1 MKAQFAFPTNKRLVS
16 LLKRLALAP
25 ALWSVAAAA
34 ILSGTG
40 KTSVAATLPPTA
52 TTLSVASGLNPV
64 STVASGTVLTLTA
77 SVQAGSTAVLA
88 GQVNF
93 CDASVNYC
101 TDIHLLGTAQL
112 TRAGTAIFRFRPGIG
127 NHSYKAVFAG
137 TNAYAGSSSAA
148 TPLVVTGT
156 IGPLASTTSL
166 NETGSWGNYALTA
179 TVTESGSTVAPSG
192 AVSFL
197 DTSNGNAALNT
208 LPLGPAVAGI
218 DWPLPQTLPTG
229 GTTRAVALGDFNGDG
244 ITDLA
249 LVTGSP
255 LQPLTIMLGSANGTY
270 TTAPLLSFD
279 AYNLGP
285 MMVAD
290 LNGDGLQDL
299 AVLNGDSNT
308 VTVLLGNG
316 DGTFQV
322 APSSPSIGANPRQM
336 AVADFNGDGIPDL
349 AVTNLSA
356 NPLNIL
362 LGNGDGTFTAT
373 ANSPAMSGT
382 PWTIAAG
389 DFNGDG
395 KQDMAITDLY
405 ADTVSILLGNGDGT
419 FAVSTSL
426 HSGSK
431 GAPVA
436 TADFNGDG
444 KLDLAVGVSGASDS
458 VTILVGNGDG
468 TFNAPA
474 AGPAVISTPISSTQV
489 GDFNGDGIPDVAITD
504 SAVGTFTVFLTNPNG
519 APTVFSGNAP
529 ASPLYELLSAV
540 GDLNGDGRSDLE
552 IGEQDG
558 PSALYVT
565 QPTETTTVTSN
576 VSLVGVGQHLVDAS
590 YSGDGNFQA
599 SLSGTLPLWGVASA
613 TTTTLT
619 VSSGATP
626 ITSVAPGTLVALS
639 ATVATGATPVTS
651 GQVNFCD
658 ASASECTDIH
668 LLGTATLASNG
679 TATYHFV
686 PGAGVH
692 SYKAV
697 FVQDGYGLSSAS
709 AAATLTVGPA
719 KQPTYTDTTAI
730 TYSGPSGEYTFT
742 GTVVGYGGT
751 AAPTGNISF
760 LDTSFSNTSLATAP
774 LGAATAGLGW
784 LVSQTPTLASSQA
797 TQVTGDFNGDGIPD
811 LALLSS
817 TGSVPATATVT
828 ITILFG
834 KGDGTFT
841 AGPTTPTTIV
851 GELNYPMVATDL
863 NGDGKMDLAILS
875 YSVSQFENV
884 ATFLG
889 NGDGTFAAPV
899 SVTFNQTVNGG
910 DLIPGSL
917 IAADFNGDGKID
929 LATVG
934 NYVNLGGVT
943 ILLGNGDG
951 TLTLKGT
958 NLLPAQG
965 FGLVA
970 SGDFNGDGIPD
981 LIATV
986 YYGPHNAFVFLG
998 KGDGTFVATS
1008 QFPLQDFTSSLVVG
1022 DFNQDGKV
1030 DVAIGYASSVE
1041 VLLGNGDGTFNQA
1054 PGSPLTGAGL
1064 SLLAGDFNHDGKV
1077 DLAGLDNYYYVIDL
1091 YLGGG
1096 NGTFTPV
1103 STTPVLNEYTYTPFS
1118 LVSADFN
1125 EDGVSDLAMLTGHA
1139 VTASILLTEPTQT
1152 ATATVNG
1159 ITPVGAGTHNVVA
1172 SYAGDS
1178 NYGATVSSPVAVGA
1192 ALAPVTFSPAPG
1204 TYSSAQTVTLSETVP
1219 GAAIFYWLSG
1229 TVNSNGFVPYTGPI
1243 SLAMGGAE
1251 TIQAYASETGY
1262 QGSSSTTANY
1272 YLNLPTLPPPV
1283 FSPAGGSYAGA
1294 QTVTIT
1300 DSVAGATI
1308 YYSTGGSTPTASST
1322 KYAGALTVGASGT
1335 VSAIAVA
1342 NGYTASAPASA
1353 QYLISSSRSSF
1364 IYTIAGN
1371 GSAGYSGDGG
1381 PATAAQL
1388 NSPTASVV
1396 DAAGNLYLADQNN
1409 NVVRR
1414 VAAGTGV
1421 VTTFAGN
1428 GTGGYTGDSGPAT
1441 SAQLH
1446 YPSGLALDSA
1456 GNLYIADT
1464 GNYVV
1469 REVAMATGVITTIA
1483 GTGTF
1488 GFSGDGGPAISAQ
1501 FAGPTAVAFDGAG
1514 NLYVADQS
1522 NSRIRQVAAKTGVIT
1537 TVAGSQQSG
1546 YSGDGGP
1553 ATSAQLNLP
1562 NGVAADSAGNLYIAD
1577 SFNNVIRKVNASNG
1591 IISTV
1596 AGNGYG
1602 ASQVGAYTG
1611 GYTGDGGPA
1620 TSAELY
1626 LPEAVTLDS
1635 LGNLYIA
1642 DYDNQVIRMVTANT
1656 GIISTVA
1663 GNGSACKSQGGD
1675 GGPATSAG
1683 FCYPQGITADSL
1695 GNLYIADTGDNRI
1708 REAYV
1713 SSLPPTAPTAAPAFS
1728 VAGGTYA
1735 APQTVTITDST
1746 PGAAIYVTLDG
1757 STPNTAGYGYLGPVT
1772 VSSDLTIKAIAAA
1785 PGHVTSVPVTAA
1797 YTITA
1802 QPSDVIATVAG
1813 DGVAGFFDGGGKPAS
1828 AQFGSLA
1835 AVAIDRSGNLFLADR
1850 TNNVVWEVMAK
1861 TGQLSIV
1868 AGIGPARIG
1877 TAGTGNNAGLAT
1889 NVQLNAPSGV
1899 AVDSTGNLYIADTG
1913 NNLVRKVA
1921 AGTGLI
1927 TTYAGTGQGNSTTAV
1942 GDGGPATSAQL
1953 LQPSGLAVDAAGNL
1967 YIADP
1972 GDSLVRMVSAS
1983 TGIITSVAG
1992 DGTSGSTA
2000 AGDGGPATSAGVEG
2014 ALALALDGNGNLY
2027 IATANPT
2034 VVRKVTLSTGI
2045 ITTVAGNGNYYGS
2058 SGDGG
2063 LATKAEVY
2071 PHGLA
2076 VDSAGNLYI
2085 ADTAAIRKVSVS
2097 TGVISTV
2104 AGTGYVGFSG
2114 DGGAAT
2120 DAQIAQPQ
2128 GIAFDAAGDLYIA
2141 DQGNHRV
2148 REVFASTHTLL
2159 TPTVTLTPSATTI
2172 SSAQALT
2179 VTVTVSGAGATP
2191 TGSVTL
2197 ASGSYLAQQSL
2208 ANGTITFALT
2218 AGSLPVGANTLTA
2231 TYAPDDA
2238 SAGAYQTAS
2247 QSATVTVTSPTGL
2260 AAATVTVTPS
2270 ATNITND
2277 QAITA
2282 AISVTGGSGQAMPTG
2297 TITLTSG
2304 SYSSQQALVSGT
2316 ASFPLPAGTLTAA
2329 ANTLTATYGGD
2340 PNYAPAT
2347 GTATIDVVPVVLAV
2361 TAPSAVE
2368 PGSSATATATLSA
2381 GSTYAGTMNLT
2392 CALTASPLAAQSVP
2406 TCTVA
2411 PASVVIAAG
2420 GNATATVTVHTTA
2433 ASSGSAL
2440 GQPGRPAWQLW
2451 GGGGGLMLALLFG
2464 VPARRRRMAT
2474 MMMVLVYGFAALI
2487 GCGGGGGSG
2496 SVSPPGTPAT
2506 TAGSYTFS
2514 VVGTDASNPKATAS
2528 ANLTITVQ

>member
-1 MKAQFAFPTNKRLVS
+1 MKARLAYPTSDRLAS
-16 LLKRLALAP
+16 RLKRMAWAP

-34 ILSGTG
+34 ILSGSC
-40 KTSVAATLPPTA
+40 KTSCAAALPPTT
-52 TTLSVASGLNPV
+52 TTLSVTSGLNPV
-64 STVASGTVLTLTA
+64 STVTSGTVLTLTA
-77 SVQAGSTAVLA
+77 SVQAGSGAALS

-93 CDASVNYC
+93 CDASVGYC
-101 TDIHLLGTAQL
+101 TDIHLIGIAQL
-112 TRAGTAIFRFRPGIG
+112 THAGTAILKFRPGIG

-166 NETGSWGNYALTA
+166 NETGSWGNYAVTA
-179 TVTESGSTVAPSG
+179 TIMESGSTVAPTG
-192 AVSFL
+192 TLSFL
-197 DTSNGNAALNT
+197 DTSNGNAALDT
-208 LPLGPAVAGI
+208 LPLGTAVAGI
-218 DWPLPQTLPTG
+218 DWPVPQTLPTS

-279 AYNLGP
+279 AYNFGP

-308 VTVLLGNG
+308 VTILLGNG

-322 APSSPSIGANPRQM
+322 APSSPSIGANPKQM

-419 FAVSTSL
+419 FAVSSSL

-431 GAPVA
+431 GAPLA

-444 KLDLAVGVSGASDS
+444 RLDLAVGVSGASDS

-468 TFNAPA
+468 TFNGPGG
-474 AGPAVISTPISSTQV
+474 GPAVVSATISSTQV
-489 GDFNGDGIPDVAITD
+489 GDFNGDGVPDVVITD
-504 SAVGTFTVFLTNPNG
+504 STVGTFTVFLTNPNG
-519 APTVFSGNAP
+519 PPTAFSGNAP
-529 ASPLYELLSAV
+529 ASPLFELLSAV

-590 YSGDGNFQA
+590 YSGGGNFQA

-619 VSSGATP
+619 VSSGGTP
-626 ITSVAPGTLVALS
+626 VTSVAPGTLVALS

-658 ASASECTDIH
+658 ASASQCTDIH

-679 TATYHFV
+679 TATWHFV
-686 PGAGVH
+686 PGAGAH

-709 AAATLTVGPA
+709 AATSLAVGPA
-719 KQPTYTDTTAI
+719 RAPTYTDTTAI
-730 TYSGPSGEYTFT
+730 TYSGPSGEYGFT

-751 AAPTGNISF
+751 AAPTGSVSF
-760 LDTSFSNTSLATAP
+760 LDTSFANTSLATAP
-774 LGAATAGLGW
+774 LGPTTAGLGW

-811 LALLSS
+811 LALLSNTS
-817 TGSVPATATVT
+817 SVPATTVT

-841 AGPTTPTTIV
+841 AGPATPTTIV
-851 GELNYPMVATDL
+851 GELDYPMVATDL

-875 YSVSQFENV
+875 YSVSGFENV

-899 SVTFNQTVNGG
+899 SVTFNPTVNGG
-910 DLIPGSL
+910 DLLPGSL
-917 IAADFNGDGKID
+917 IAADFNGDGKMD
-929 LATVG
+929 LAAVG
-934 NYVNLGGVT
+934 NYVNVGGVT

-958 NLLPAQG
+958 NLQPAQG
-965 FGLVA
+965 FGRLA

-981 LIATV
+981 LIAIV
-986 YYGPHNAFVFLG
+986 YYGPQNAFVFLG
-998 KGDGTFVATS
+998 KGDGTFVAATP
-1008 QFPLQDFTSSLVVG
+1008 FPLQGFTSSLVVG

-1030 DVAIGYASSVE
+1030 DVALGYASSVE

-1103 STTPVLNEYTYTPFS
+1103 STTPVLNEYNDTPFS

-1125 EDGVSDLAMLTGHA
+1125 EDGVADLAMLSGHA

-1152 ATATVNG
+1152 ATATVSG

-1172 SYAGDS
+1172 SYAGDA
-1178 NYGATVSSPVAVGA
+1178 NYSATVSSPVAVAA

-1204 TYSSAQTVTLSETVP
+1204 TYSSAQTVTLTETVP

-1229 TVNSNGFVPYTGPI
+1229 PVNSNGFVPYTGPI
-1243 SLAMGGAE
+1243 SLAMGGGE
-1251 TIQAYASETGY
+1251 TIQVYASETGY

-1272 YLNLPTLPPPV
+1272 YLNLPTLPVPAL
-1283 FSPAGGSYAGA
+1283 SPAGGSYAGA

-1300 DSVAGATI
+1300 DPVAGATI
-1308 YYSTGGSTPTASST
+1308 YYSTDGSTPTTSSA
-1322 KYAGALTVGASGT
+1322 KYTGAIMVGASGT

-1353 QYLISSSRSSF
+1353 QYLISSLRSSF
-1364 IYTIAGN
+1364 IYTLAGN
-1371 GSAGYSGDGG
+1371 GSAGSSGDGG

-1428 GTGGYTGDSGPAT
+1428 GTGGYTGDNGPAT
-1441 SAQLH
+1441 SAQLR
-1446 YPSGLALDSA
+1446 YPSGMTLDGA

-1469 REVAMATGVITTIA
+1469 REVTMATGTITTIA

-1488 GFSGDGGPAISAQ
+1488 GLSGDGGPAISAQ
-1501 FAGPTAVAFDGAG
+1501 FAGPTALAFDGAG

-1562 NGVAADSAGNLYIAD
+1562 NGVAADSGGNLYIAD

-1626 LPEAVTLDS
+1626 LPEAVALDR

-1642 DYDNQVIRMVTANT
+1642 DYDNQVIRMVTGNT
-1656 GIISTVA
+1656 GVISTVA
-1663 GNGSACKSQGGD
+1663 GNGSACKSLGGD

-1683 FCYPQGITADSL
+1683 FCYPRGITADSL
-1695 GNLYIADTGDNRI
+1695 GNLYIADTGNNRI

-1713 SSLPPTAPTAAPAFS
+1713 SSLPPTAQTAAPAFS

-1735 APQTVTITDST
+1735 GPQTVTITDST

-1772 VSSDLTIKAIAAA
+1772 VSSDLAIKAIAAA
-1785 PGHVTSVPVTAA
+1785 PGHVTSAPVTGA

-1802 QPSDVIATVAG
+1802 QPTDVIATVAG
-1813 DGVAGFFDGGGKPAS
+1813 DGVAGFFDGGGKPAN

-1835 AVAIDRSGNLFLADR
+1835 GAAVDHSGNLFLADR
-1850 TNNVVWEVMAK
+1850 TNSVVWEVMAK
-1861 TGQLSIV
+1861 TGQVSIV
-1868 AGIGPARIG
+1868 AGIGPAGIG
-1877 TAGTGNNAGLAT
+1877 TAGTGNGAGLAT

-1953 LQPSGLAVDAAGNL
+1953 LQPSGLAVDSAGNL

-1972 GDSLVRMVSAS
+1972 GDNLVRVVSAS
-1983 TGIITSVAG
+1983 SGIITSVAG
-1992 DGTSGSTA
+1992 DGTAGSTA

-2034 VVRKVTLSTGI
+2034 VVRKVTLSSGI

-2076 VDSAGNLYI
+2076 VDSAGNVYI
-2085 ADTAAIRKVSVS
+2085 ADTAAIRKISAG

-2104 AGTGYVGFSG
+2104 AGTGYAGYSG

-2120 DAQIAQPQ
+2120 DAEIAQPQ
-2128 GIAFDAAGDLYIA
+2128 GVAFDAIGDLYIA

-2172 SSAQALT
+2172 NSAQALT
-2179 VTVTVSGAGATP
+2179 VAVTVSGAGTTP

-2197 ASGSYLAQQSL
+2197 TSGSYQAQQNL
-2208 ANGTITFALT
+2208 AGGTITFDLA
-2218 AGSLPVGANTLTA
+2218 AGSLPVGASTLTA
-2231 TYAPDDA
+2231 TYAPDNA

-2247 QSATVTVTSPTGL
+2247 QSATVTVTSSTGA

-2270 ATNITND
+2270 ATTITND
-2277 QAITA
+2277 QALTA
-2282 AISVTGGSGQAMPTG
+2282 SISVIGISGQATPTG

-2304 SYSSQQALVSGT
+2304 SYSSQLALVSGG
-2316 ASFPLPAGTLTAA
+2316 ASFSLPAGTLTAA
-2329 ANTLTATYGGD
+2329 ADTLTANYAGD

-2361 TAPSAVE
+2361 SAPSAVA

-2392 CALTASPLAAQSVP
+2392 CVLAASPVAAQSVP

-2411 PASVVIAAG
+2411 PASVTIAAG
-2420 GNATATVTVHTTA
+2420 AKSTTTVTLHTTA

-2440 GQPGRPAWQLW
+2440 GQPGRSEWQLW
-2451 GGGGGLMLALLFG
+2451 GGGGGLMLALLCG

-2474 MMMVLVYGFAALI
+2474 MMMVLVYGFAALV
-2487 GCGGGGGSG
+2487 GCGGGGGGSG
-2496 SVSPPGTPAT
+2496 SVSPPATPAT

-2514 VVGTDASNPKATAS
+2514 VVGTDASNPKVTAS